1 MRMYYGFVSFL
12 LVGPGDTALWLGTV
26 LQAQSSSCYCHQQ
39 LELLGV
45 MFLLTERVSFLRPK
59 ASGRKINQLEV
70 QKTNVM
76 RVFSPSCWLFLNV
89 QFQGSACQCLEKKQ
103 SLGFILV
110 GLSDCEERDHLFS
123 SCEVQV
129 KVHSLIRSAAGDS
142 DKQKSRTQNK
152 NFISKMRTIPKQTR
166 KGPEAKFHK

>member
-1 MRMYYGFVSFL
+1 MVVLKRV
-12 LVGPGDTALWLGTV
+12 VLGI
-26 LQAQSSSCYCHQQ
+26 SMS
-39 LELLGV
+39 
-45 MFLLTERVSFLRPK
+45 
-59 ASGRKINQLEV
+59 
-70 QKTNVM
+70 
-76 RVFSPSCWLFLNV
+76 VF
-89 QFQGSACQCLEKKQ
+89 GKKQ

-129 KVHSLIRSAAGDS
+129 KVHWLIRSAAGAS